1 MRNISFQLTTEQV
14 KNRSKTVTRRLGWKN
29 LKAGE
34 LLQAC
39 EKCMGL
45 GKGGKI
51 NRLAVIRVVSVR
63 REQLKSMLPTK
74 TAGSAGYGMLEA
86 LKEGFPNLGGKGF
99 VAMFCEHMKC
109 KPRTKVTRIEFEYV

>member
-14 KNRSKTVTRRLGWKN
+14 QNRSKTVTRRLGWKN
-29 LKAGE
+29 LKPGE

-51 NRLAVIRVVSVR
+51 NRLAIIRVVSVSRERLDEMTKLSLHAECR
-63 REQLKSMLPTK
+63 R
-74 TAGSAGYGMLEA
+74 
-86 LKEGFPNLGGKGF
+86 EGFPHLSPNQF
-99 VAMFCEHMKC
+99 VAMFCKHMKC
-109 KPRTKVTRIEFEYV
+109 KPRKTVTRIQFEYV

>member
-14 KNRSKTVTRRLGWKN
+14 RNRTKTVTRRLGWKN
-29 LKAGE
+29 LRAGE

-51 NRLAVIRVVSVR
+51 NRLAVIRVVAVR
-63 REQLKSMLPTK
+63 REQLCQVL
-74 TAGSAGYGMLEA
+74 GDEA
-86 LKEGFPNLGGKGF
+86 EPRREGFPNLTSAEF
-99 VAMFCEHMKC
+99 EEMFCKHMGC
-109 KPRTKVTRIEFEYV
+109 HYTDEVTRIEFEYV